1 MQAHTTQWRN
11 MYMETASSNNRHWGS
26 EIWGPSKGHRMKL
39 LQQKLVDHLKI
50 KANHVIQIQTT
61 ITKNLQ

>member
-1 MQAHTTQWRN
+1 MDTG
-11 MYMETASSNNRHWGS
+11 SSNNRHWGS
-26 EIWGPSKGHRMKL
+26 EIWGPSKGHMMKL

>member
-11 MYMETASSNNRHWGS
+11 TYMDTDSSNNRHWGS
-26 EIWGPSKGHRMKL
+26 EIWRPSKGDMTKL
-39 LQQKLVDHLKI
+39 LQQKLADHLKI
-50 KANHVIQIQTT
+50 KANLTIQTQRT